1 MTTTITGATGINRV
15 ADGADMPAGSVIQ
28 MVEASTVNQV
38 ANTSANFV
46 TTDLSVAIT
55 PTSADTKLVIMVGQ
69 VLQNYNTSNYSTGR
83 WKIVKTQGGVTSD
96 VFGSPTAANGNLLIH
111 DYGGS
116 GVNLIRPLY
125 MQTVVTS
132 GSTTAR
138 TYFTQIAKGS
148 NGGTIITA
156 QPESQPSSIIIMEI
170 AG

>member
-96 VFGSPTAANGNLLIH
+96 VFGSPTAANGNLLIY

-148 NGGTIITA
+148 NGGTLITA
-156 QPESQPSSIIIMEI
+156 QPESASSSIIIMEI

>member
-1 MTTTITGATGINRV
+1 MTTTITGAAGINRV

-96 VFGSPTAANGNLLIH
+96 VFGSPTAANGNLLIY

-116 GVNLIRPLY
+116 GVNLIRPMY

-148 NGGTIITA
+148 NGGTLITA
-156 QPESQPSSIIIMEI
+156 QPESASSSIIIMEI

>member
-96 VFGSPTAANGNLLIH
+96 VFGSPTAANGNLLIY

-148 NGGTIITA
+148 NGGTLITA
-156 QPESQPSSIIIMEI
+156 QPESASSSIIIMEI
-170 AG
+170 KG